1 MAYDEELADPVRAAL
16 AGESGTGE
24 RRMFGGLCFLKDGKM
39 TVGIT
44 GDELMVRVGPEA
56 HDEAL
61 AQPGARPMD
70 FTGRPMQGFV
80 YLAADALRDDAA
92 LAGWVRR
99 GLAGAASAPAKKPRK
114 PRAPC
119 RNA

>member
-1 MAYDEELADPVRAAL
+1 MAYDEELADRVRAVL

-44 GDELMVRVGPEA
+44 GDELMVRVGPAA

-61 AQPGARPMD
+61 AQPGARVMD
-70 FTGRPMQGFV
+70 FTGRPMRGFV
-80 YLAADALRDDAA
+80 YVAAEALRDDDA

-99 GLAGAASAPAKKPRK
+99 GLSGAQDAPPKRARR
-114 PRAPC
+114 PRAP
-119 RNA
+119 RRRA